1 MEIQFQNVAFR
12 YESRKEENS
21 VSGLNFTV
29 QSGEFILICGP
40 SGSGKSTV
48 GRIINGLIPCFYQ
61 GELTGSVLLNG
72 TDMTE
77 IPQVELAGMV
87 GSVFQNP
94 RTQFF
99 DTNSTGELA
108 FGCEN
113 MGYPPEQIH
122 ERIRV
127 ASDAFG
133 LTPLLDW
140 DIFELSGGEK
150 QKIAFGSIYAVDPD
164 VYVFDEPSSNLDHAS
179 IRELAGIMA
188 KLKAAKKTIILI
200 EHRIHYV
207 SDLADRIF
215 YMKNGYIEQIFS
227 RQEFELLDTDVMHKM
242 GLRTALGVEA
252 PTSNVKAPG
261 KSAASAVQI
270 KALDFRYKKR
280 KSKNDHAL
288 LLRDLQIPAGK
299 IIALIGENGAG
310 KSTFLKCIC
319 GLEKGEKANVAD
331 ETGVLNRR
339 QRLKDSYLVMQDVNH
354 QLFTESVAD
363 ELLLS
368 DPSLTKEQ
376 ITACLSQ
383 LDLDS
388 FAEDHPMSLSG
399 GQKQRVAVAAALAAK
414 KKYIYLDEP
423 TSGLDYLQMKNMSKA
438 IKSIRARASYILIV
452 THDPEFIL
460 ECCDHVIELHKGAV
474 RLSYTLDTEGLKELV
489 AFFENRNSLSPHR
502 YRLT

>member
-1 MEIQFQNVAFR
+1 MEIQFQNVAFC
-12 YESRKEENS
+12 YESRKEEQS
-21 VSGLNFTV
+21 VRALNFTV
-29 QSGEFILICGP
+29 HSGEFILICGP
-40 SGSGKSTV
+40 SGSGKSTI
-48 GRIINGLIPCFYQ
+48 GRIINGLIPGFYR

-72 TDMTE
+72 TDMTA

-122 ERIRV
+122 ERIRA
-127 ASDAFG
+127 ASEAFG
-133 LTPLLDW
+133 LAPLLDR

-150 QKIAFGSIYAVDPD
+150 QKIACGSIYAVDPD

-188 KLKAAKKTIILI
+188 KLKAAGKTIILI

-207 SDLADRIF
+207 SALTDRIF
-215 YMKNGYIEQIFS
+215 YMRSGCIEQIFS
-227 RQEFELLDTDVMHKM
+227 KQEFELLDCDAMHRM
-242 GLRTALGVEA
+242 GLRTVLEA
-252 PTSNVKAPG
+252 DVLTSNKNVQE
-261 KSAASAVQI
+261 KSTSPAVQI

-280 KSKNDHAL
+280 KSKRDYAL
-288 LLRDLQIPAGK
+288 QLRDMQIPFGR
-299 IIALIGENGAG
+299 IIALIGKNGAG

-319 GLEKGEKANVAD
+319 GLGRGEK
-331 ETGVLNRR
+331 ETIFGEMGALNYK

-354 QLFTESVAD
+354 QLFAESVED

-376 ITACLSQ
+376 IQLCLSQ
-383 LDLDS
+383 LDLDAY
-388 FAEDHPMSLSG
+388 AEEHPMSLSG

-438 IKSIRARASYILIV
+438 IKEIRGRASYILIV

-474 RLSYTLDTEGLKELV
+474 LRNYDLDSEGRKELV
-489 AFFENRNSLSPHR
+489 DFFENSRR
-502 YRLT
+502 